1 MNHEFLL
8 STCVLLVG
16 VTGIFISRKNIIN
29 MLIGIELMLLA
40 ANLNFIIGSCFIDD
54 SVGLVFSMVTLVI
67 AGVEAALGLS
77 ILIVYYRLRGIIT
90 TSFMSALKG

>member
-1 MNHEFLL
+1 MMNEFMISML
-8 STCVLLVG
+8 VLLLG
-16 VTGIFISRKNIIN
+16 VIGIFISRKNIIN
-29 MLIGIELMLLA
+29 MLISIELMLLA
-40 ANLNFIIGSCFIDD
+40 ANLNFIVASSFLDD
-54 SVGLVFSMVTLVI
+54 AVGFVFSMVILMI

>member
-1 MNHEFLL
+1 MTKEFMFSML
-8 STCVLLVG
+8 VLLLG
-16 VTGIFISRKNIIN
+16 VTGIFVSRKNIIA
-29 MLIGIELMLLA
+29 MLISIELMLLA
-40 ANLNFIIGSCFIDD
+40 ANFNFVVAAQYVDD
-54 SVGLVFSMVTLVI
+54 SVGFVFSMVTLTV